1 MNKKLSENILIP
13 KDILT
18 KSSRNHQDKK
28 GWRKVYLYTE
38 HRKIEV
44 GKKLVNEKVI
54 DNVKEIREDTLYKDN
69 SLSKKSEYFDYY
81 KILKDGVTG
90 DIILKKNKNGKKP
103 VFHQGIP
110 LTVVGECGTFKQYQ
124 KTNLE

>member
-1 MNKKLSENILIP
+1 MDKNLMENVLIP

-18 KSSRNHQDKK
+18 KRGRKHQVEK

-38 HRKIEV
+38 HRKIDV

-69 SLSKKSEYFDYY
+69 ALSKKSEYFDYY
-81 KILKDGVTG
+81 KILKEGVT
-90 DIILKKNKNGKKP
+90 
-103 VFHQGIP
+103 
-110 LTVVGECGTFKQYQ
+110 
-124 KTNLE
+124 